1 MLILDKQKAVEHI
14 VALTSAGSVAAAT
27 AVRPEERQGR
37 TRARSY
43 HRGARYERKAA
54 ADGGLPP
61 RRSPFRFR
69 RRLVPTIEGTPI

>member
-14 VALTSAGSVAAAT
+14 VALTSADPVAVA
-27 AVRPEERQGR
+27 RPEERPGR
-37 TRARSY
+37 IRARSY
-43 HRGARYERKAA
+43 HRVARYERKTAA

-69 RRLVPTIEGTPI
+69 RRLVPNIEGTPV

>member
-14 VALTSAGSVAAAT
+14 VALTSAAPVAA
-27 AVRPEERQGR
+27 RPEKRPGR

-43 HRGARYERKAA
+43 HRVARYERKAA

>member
-1 MLILDKQKAVEHI
+1 MLILDKQRAVEHI
-14 VALTSAGSVAAAT
+14 VALTSRDPVAAQ
-27 AVRPEERQGR
+27 PEERPTR

-43 HRGARYERKAA
+43 HRVARYERKVA

-69 RRLVPTIEGTPI
+69 RRLVPVEGAGI

>member
-14 VALTSAGSVAAAT
+14 VALTSTDPVVVAH
-27 AVRPEERQGR
+27 PEERQTR

-43 HRGARYERKAA
+43 HRVARYERKAA

-69 RRLVPTIEGTPI
+69 RRLVPTIDGAPI